1 MAKGVRAEIVVL
13 LGSCPF
19 HSITSW
25 EIIDMNDR
33 ILLVEDD
40 PKLAGLIEEELTLE
54 GYQITVTHNGL
65 DGLTMARNI
74 QPDLLILDWMLPGIS
89 GLDLCL
95 RLRSTGIQIPI
106 IMLTAKDEIPDR
118 VAGLNAG
125 ADDYVTKPFSIE
137 ELLARVKAR
146 LRRLQPEDPDTFK
159 FEDLTLNR
167 LTREVYRNSQLIE
180 LTAKEF
186 DLLEYLLRHPR
197 QVLNRD
203 QILEKVWGYD
213 FMGESNIIEVYIR
226 ALRLKL
232 EVNNPK
238 RLLHTVR
245 GVGYVLR
252 EYT

>member
-1 MAKGVRAEIVVL
+1 
-13 LGSCPF
+13 
-19 HSITSW
+19 
-25 EIIDMNDR
+25 MNDR

-40 PKLAGLIEEELTLE
+40 LKLAGFIGEELTLE
-54 GYQITVTHNGL
+54 GYQVTVAHNGL
-65 DGLTMARNI
+65 DGLTIARDI
-74 QPDLLILDWMLPGIS
+74 HPDLLILDWMLPGIS

-95 RLRSTGIQIPI
+95 RLRTTGIQVPI

-146 LRRLQPEDPDTFK
+146 LRRTQPEDPDGFE

-167 LTREVYRNSQLIE
+167 LTREVYRNTQLIE

-186 DLLEYLLRHPR
+186 DLLEYLLRHSR
-197 QVLNRD
+197 QVMTRD

-252 EYT
+252 EYA

>member
-1 MAKGVRAEIVVL
+1 MSE
-13 LGSCPF
+13 
-19 HSITSW
+19 
-25 EIIDMNDR
+25 R

-40 PKLAGLIEEELTLE
+40 PKLAEFIAAELSLE
-54 GYQITVTHNGL
+54 GYNVTIAKNGM
-65 DGLTMARNI
+65 DGLSIARDL

-95 RLRSTGIQIPI
+95 RLRKTGIEVPI

-146 LRRLQPEDPDTFK
+146 LRRTHPEETNK
-159 FEDLTLNR
+159 LIFEDLTLNP
-167 LTREVYRNSQLIE
+167 LTREVYRNNHLVE

-186 DLLEYLLRHPR
+186 DLLALLLRHPR
-197 QVLNRD
+197 QVLSRD
-203 QILEKVWGYD
+203 RILELVWGYD
-213 FMGESNIIEVYIR
+213 FIGESNIIEVYIR
-226 ALRLKL
+226 ALRIKL
-232 EVNNPK
+232 EANNPK

-252 EYT
+252 

>member
-1 MAKGVRAEIVVL
+1 
-13 LGSCPF
+13 
-19 HSITSW
+19 
-25 EIIDMNDR
+25 MNPMTDH

-40 PKLAGLIEEELTLE
+40 PKLAEFIAAELCLE
-54 GYQITVTHNGL
+54 GYRVTIAPNGME
-65 DGLTMARNI
+65 GLATTRDT

-95 RLRSTGIQIPI
+95 RLRKTGIQVPI
-106 IMLTAKDEIPDR
+106 IMLTAKDEVPDR

-125 ADDYVTKPFSIE
+125 ADDYVTKPFSME

-146 LRRLQPEDPDTFK
+146 LRHTHPEEPDILE

-167 LTREVYRNSQLIE
+167 LTREVYRGSQLIE

-186 DLLEYLLRHPR
+186 DLLEFLLRHSR
-197 QVLNRD
+197 QVITRE

-226 ALRLKL
+226 ALRIKL
-232 EVNNPK
+232 EATNPK

-252 EYT
+252 EYA

>member
-1 MAKGVRAEIVVL
+1 MTE
-13 LGSCPF
+13 
-19 HSITSW
+19 
-25 EIIDMNDR
+25 R
-33 ILLVEDD
+33 ILIVEDD
-40 PKLAGLIEEELTLE
+40 PKLSKFIESELSLE
-54 GYQITVTHNGL
+54 GYRVTVAYNGM
-65 DGLTMARNI
+65 DGLTMTRDA

-95 RLRSTGIQIPI
+95 RLRKTGVQLPI
-106 IMLTAKDEIPDR
+106 IMLTAKDEVPDR

-125 ADDYVTKPFSIE
+125 ADDYVTKPFSME

-146 LRRLQPEDPDTFK
+146 LRRTHTEEPDVLE

-167 LTREVYRNSQLIE
+167 LTREVYRGTKLIE

-186 DLLEYLLRHPR
+186 DLLEFLIRHPR
-197 QVLNRD
+197 QVITRD
-203 QILEKVWGYD
+203 RILEQVWGYD

-226 ALRLKL
+226 ALRIKL
-232 EVNNPK
+232 EASNLK

-252 EYT
+252 DYA

>member
-1 MAKGVRAEIVVL
+1 MTD
-13 LGSCPF
+13 
-19 HSITSW
+19 H
-25 EIIDMNDR
+25 
-33 ILLVEDD
+33 ILLIEDD
-40 PKLAGLIEEELTLE
+40 PKLAEFIEAELCLE
-54 GYQITVTHNGL
+54 GYHVTLAVDGMNGL
-65 DGLTMARNI
+65 SMAREI

-95 RLRSTGIQIPI
+95 RLRKTGIQVPI

-125 ADDYVTKPFSIE
+125 ADDYVTKPFSME

-146 LRRLQPEDPDTFK
+146 LRRTHPEEPDLLE

-167 LTREVYRNSQLIE
+167 LTREVYRSQQLIE

-186 DLLEYLLRHPR
+186 DLLEFLLRHPR
-197 QVLNRD
+197 QVITRD

-213 FMGESNIIEVYIR
+213 FVGESNIIEVYIR
-226 ALRLKL
+226 ALRIKL
-232 EVNNPK
+232 EANNPK

-252 EYT
+252 EYA